1 MDVLERWFHVNP
13 DGGSGS
19 LELLYLVAAAAAV
32 SAWSLRSVVAAR
44 LNARRKRHEPAE

>member
-1 MDVLERWFHVNP
+1 MDVFERWFHVNP

-32 SAWSLRSVVAAR
+32 SAWSLRSAVAAR
-44 LNARRKRHEPAE
+44 LTARRKRREHTE